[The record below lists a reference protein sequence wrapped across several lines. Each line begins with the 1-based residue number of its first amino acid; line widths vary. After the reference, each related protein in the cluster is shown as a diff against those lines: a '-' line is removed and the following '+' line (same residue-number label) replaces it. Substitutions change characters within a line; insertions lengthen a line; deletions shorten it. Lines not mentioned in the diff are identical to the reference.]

1 MSKPQDRMISQ
12 RPNGSWA
19 NTRNDADRASSVHD
33 TQAEAMAA
41 ARRMLSNQ
49 GGGEM
54 SVQGVNGRIRAKD
67 TVAPGNDPKSTKG

>member
-12 RPNGSWA
+12 RADGTWVNK
-19 NTRNDADRASSVHD
+19 RNDSDRASSLHD

-41 ARRMLSNQ
+41 ARRMLGNQ

-54 SVQGVNGRIRAKD
+54 SVQGVNGQIRAKD
-67 TVAPGNDPKSTKG
+67 TVAPGNDPKGGG

>member
-41 ARRMLSNQ
+41 ARRMLANQ

-67 TVAPGNDPKSTKG
+67 TVAPGNDPKGTQG

>member
-41 ARRMLSNQ
+41 ARRMLANQ

-67 TVAPGNDPKSTKG
+67 TVAPGSDPKGTKG